1 MSSLAIL
8 ILTCNEE
15 DNIVSVVENAKKCTD
30 EVVVIDSGS
39 TDRTVELA
47 KEHGAKVAFRAWTND
62 FSAQRNFALEQ
73 TDADWVLYL
82 DADERLNENVIAE
95 VKRIVASG
103 VMDAQYAFTRKSGA
117 FGKIFSYGV
126 LYPDH
131 VLRMFPRE
139 SVTWVNKVHEHAEC
153 GLSVKQL
160 SGHIEHY
167 TYKNWHHWEEKL
179 CLYTTIWAEDAYKRG
194 KRISMSGIFLH
205 SVGGFFKMFVMRRG
219 FLDGWM
225 GTYLCCTHF
234 FYTMLKYL
242 KLHELQRKGG

>member
-126 LYPDH
+126 LYPDQ
-131 VLRMFPRE
+131 VCRLFPR
-139 SVTWVNKVHEHAEC
+139 
-153 GLSVKQL
+153 
-160 SGHIEHY
+160 
-167 TYKNWHHWEEKL
+167 
-179 CLYTTIWAEDAYKRG
+179 
-194 KRISMSGIFLH
+194 
-205 SVGGFFKMFVMRRG
+205 
-219 FLDGWM
+219 
-225 GTYLCCTHF
+225 
-234 FYTMLKYL
+234 
-242 KLHELQRKGG
+242 

>member
-1 MSSLAIL
+1 M
-8 ILTCNEE
+8 
-15 DNIVSVVENAKKCTD
+15 
-30 EVVVIDSGS
+30 
-39 TDRTVELA
+39 
-47 KEHGAKVAFRAWTND
+47 
-62 FSAQRNFALEQ
+62 
-73 TDADWVLYL
+73 LYL
-82 DADERLNENVIAE
+82 DADERLNEELLADIKTV
-95 VKRIVASG
+95 VASG
-103 VMDAQYAFTRKSGA
+103 KMDAQYAMMRKSVA
-117 FGKIFSYGV
+117 FGKTFSYGV